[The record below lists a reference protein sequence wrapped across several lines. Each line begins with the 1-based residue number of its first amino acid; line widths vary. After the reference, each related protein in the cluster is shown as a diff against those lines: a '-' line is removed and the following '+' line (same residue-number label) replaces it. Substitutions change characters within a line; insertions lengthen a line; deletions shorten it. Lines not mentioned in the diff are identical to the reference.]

1 MIPAGSII
9 EEIAQDLCDS
19 DIAVDIGDASSPSL
33 SPSDSRVEPNT
44 QTTKASSLDGRDAPP
59 DSFDASCVDGAASD
73 LSQPLFTYIDV
84 DNEDQGKPAHALSGE
99 TEHEHTRTNT
109 HDPDADPLTSLGSS
123 RKQQAGSGSSSIT
136 PSLQRIVP
144 QLSRAEETPLLFRTN
159 SNISTEVRTLVPLM
173 FTSSGTLTCD
183 FLARGH
189 CKRRSKLHSLVFW
202 KTMERVRYGLSHVL
216 LGLFCLLNACYNS

>member
-1 MIPAGSII
+1 MTVRKVLPIVYMIPAGSII

-109 HDPDADPLTSLGSS
+109 HDPDADPLTSLGSLESNRQGVVAHPSHLRCNGSYRNS
-123 RKQQAGSGSSSIT
+123 RGLKRLHYYFERTVIFQ
-136 PSLQRIVP
+136 PRCVP
-144 QLSRAEETPLLFRTN
+144 WCR
-159 SNISTEVRTLVPLM
+159 
-173 FTSSGTLTCD
+173 
-183 FLARGH
+183 
-189 CKRRSKLHSLVFW
+189 
-202 KTMERVRYGLSHVL
+202 
-216 LGLFCLLNACYNS
+216 